1 MILLLTLDQPFMV
14 FFSRADLERITPR
27 TCLWPLVGC
36 LSFAF
41 ALSVGLTYR
50 SNHHCY
56 AGTCGET
63 LFPLQARLHV
73 VVWYLWISISVL
85 ILSLRAFKP
94 LFAASLSHALLVRIP
109 AIDKQLRVS
118 GLLLVLWICSLYGIL
133 VGIWWIRLRDYFRDR
148 APELPGDAIVA
159 AVAQTGHFTD
169 VTLGM
174 VLLPV
179 SRHSALASFFKLSH
193 TTVFTFHIVL
203 GYILFSLVLIHGAL
217 YARWAALYNG
227 KRDAFRFVLPVL
239 NPTYL
244 YDGVWPG
251 NTSSDGIWH
260 ASLIFTGIA
269 SGLIMLAMFFTS
281 LPVIRRTN
289 FNVFYFTHLLG
300 IVAVVV
306 ICLHASTMFYCA
318 LPGLLMW
325 FLDWAMRLYEL
336 RQRLDCQLKPLGNDW
351 FR

>member
-1 MILLLTLDQPFMV
+1 MLS
-14 FFSRADLERITPR
+14 FSRADLWRITPR
-27 TCLWPLVGC
+27 TCLWPLVAC
-36 LSFAF
+36 LCFAF

-50 SNHHCY
+50 SDHHCY

-94 LFAASLSHALLVRIP
+94 SLAALLNHPWPVRIP

-118 GLLLVLWICSLYGIL
+118 GLLLALWICSLYGIL
-133 VGIWWIRLRDYFRDR
+133 VGIWWTRLRDYFRDR
-148 APELPGDAIVA
+148 ASGLPGNAIVA

-169 VTLGM
+169 VTLGL

-179 SRHSALASFFKLSH
+179 SRHSALAAFFKVSH
-193 TTVFTFHIVL
+193 STTFTFHMVL
-203 GYILFSLVLIHGAL
+203 GYILFGLVLIHGAL
-217 YARWAALYNG
+217 YARWAAIYNS
-227 KRDAFRFVLPVL
+227 KRDAFRVALPVL

-244 YDGVWPG
+244 YHEVWPG
-251 NTSSDGIWH
+251 NASSDGIWH
-260 ASLIFTGIA
+260 ASLIFTGAA
-269 SGLIMLAMFFTS
+269 SGLLMLVMFFTS
-281 LPVIRRTN
+281 LPVVRRTN

-300 IVAVVV
+300 IVALVM

-325 FLDWAMRLYEL
+325 ILDWAMRLYEL
-336 RQRLDCQLKPLGNDW
+336 RQKLDCDLRPLGNDW